1 MDEQSIMQYS
11 GQYDPVQL
19 VHQQQQEEELTPAQ
33 KEIMASLFGKYYKQA
48 GKAMLYLKTSNGQKI
63 VGTTLLFILLAIAT
77 KKINKER

>member
-11 GQYDPVQL
+11 GQYEPVPLLEPQK
-19 VHQQQQEEELTPAQ
+19 EDLTPAQ

-48 GKAMLYLKTSNGQKI
+48 GKAMMYLKTPNGQKI

-77 KKINKER
+77 KKKGK